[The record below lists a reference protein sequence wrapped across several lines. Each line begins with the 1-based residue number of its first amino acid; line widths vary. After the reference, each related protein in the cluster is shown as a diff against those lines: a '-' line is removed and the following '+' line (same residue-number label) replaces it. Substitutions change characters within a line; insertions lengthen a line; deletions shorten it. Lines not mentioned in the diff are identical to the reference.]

1 MDREI
6 SKDVRRKEAIKQW
19 SKVGIGLIVVV
30 VVVAGVLSVMQTT
43 LKRKDLTI
51 SKTDIGTIEVSVS
64 ASGKV
69 VPAFEEIITSPINS
83 RVVEIYKKGGD
94 MVDIGDPILRLDLQ
108 TAENDYNKLLDEQEK
123 NRLELEQLRLKNQ
136 SKLSEMEMKLKVSRM
151 TLNRKEVE
159 LRNERYLDELGAGT
173 TDKVLQVELDYN
185 VSQLQLAE
193 DEQKFE
199 NEKALTAADLK
210 VKELEYSIFQKSLA
224 EMKRTLE
231 DAQVRSPRKAILT
244 YINNEIGAQVAQ
256 GGRLAIVSDLTHFK
270 IDGEIA
276 DTYGDRIAAGSR
288 AVVRIGNDRLN
299 GVVSDVTPLSKN
311 GVISFSVQLAEDNH
325 SRLRSGLRTDVY
337 VMNAIK
343 EDVMRIANGSY
354 YLGKGEYELFVV
366 DGDQL
371 LKRKVVLGD
380 SNYEFVEVVS
390 GLQAGDEVVI
400 SDMSSFKEKNKMKI
414 NND

>member
-19 SKVGIGLIVVV
+19 SKVGIGLVVAV
-30 VVVAGVLSVMQTT
+30 VAIAGVLSVMQTS

-51 SKTDIGTIEVSVS
+51 SKVDVGTIEVSAS

-83 RVVEIYKKGGD
+83 RIVEVYKKGGD
-94 MVDIGDPILRLDLQ
+94 RVEVGDPILKLDLQ
-108 TAENDYNKLLDEQEK
+108 TAENDYNKLLDEQEMK
-123 NRLELEQLRLKNQ
+123 RLQLEQLRLSTQ

-193 DEQKFE
+193 DEQKYE
-199 NEKALTAADLK
+199 NEKAMTEADLK

-224 EMKRTLE
+224 EMKRTLN

-256 GGRLAIVSDLTHFK
+256 GSRLAIVSDLTHFK
-270 IDGEIA
+270 IEGEIA

-299 GVVSDVTPLSKN
+299 GIVSDVTPLSKN
-311 GVISFSVQLAEDNH
+311 GVISFSVQLEEDNH
-325 SRLRSGLRTDVY
+325 TRLRSGLRTDVY

-343 EDVMRIANGSY
+343 EEVKRIANSSY
-354 YLGKGEYELFVV
+354 YLGKGEYELFVIN
-366 DGDQL
+366 GDQL
-371 LKRKVVLGD
+371 LKRRVVLGD
-380 SNYEFVEVVS
+380 SNFEFVEVVS
-390 GLQAGDEVVI
+390 GLEPGDEVIV
-400 SDMSSFKEKNKMKI
+400 SDMSSFKEKNKLKI
-414 NND
+414 K

>member
-6 SKDVRRKEAIKQW
+6 SKEVRRKELIKQW
-19 SKVGIGLIVVV
+19 SKVGIGVIVLVAII
-30 VVVAGVLSVMQTT
+30 AGVLSVMQTT

-51 SKTDIGTIEVSVS
+51 SRVDTGTIEVSAS

-83 RVVEIYKKGGD
+83 RIVEIYKKGGD
-94 MVDIGDPILRLDLQ
+94 LVDIGDPILRLDLQ
-108 TAENDYNKLLDEQEK
+108 TAENDYNKLLDEQEMK
-123 NRLELEQLRLKNQ
+123 RLQLEQLRLTTK

-193 DEQKFE
+193 DEQKYE
-199 NEKALTAADLK
+199 NEKASAEADLK
-210 VKELEYSIFQKSLA
+210 VKELEFSIFQKSLA
-224 EMKRTLE
+224 EMKRTLD

-244 YINNEIGAQVAQ
+244 YINNEIGAQIAQ
-256 GGRLAIVSDLTHFK
+256 GSRLAIVSDLTHFK
-270 IDGEIA
+270 IEGEIA

-299 GVVSDVTPLSKN
+299 GIVSDVTPLSKN
-311 GVISFSVQLAEDNH
+311 GVISFTVQLEEDNH

-343 EDVMRIANGSY
+343 EDVKRIANGSY

-366 DGDQL
+366 QGDQL
-371 LKRKVVLGD
+371 LKRKVALGD
-380 SNYEFVEVVS
+380 SNFEFVEVIS
-390 GLQAGDEVVI
+390 GLEDGDEVVV
-400 SDMSSFKEKNKMKI
+400 SDMTSFKEKNKMKLK
-414 NND
+414 D